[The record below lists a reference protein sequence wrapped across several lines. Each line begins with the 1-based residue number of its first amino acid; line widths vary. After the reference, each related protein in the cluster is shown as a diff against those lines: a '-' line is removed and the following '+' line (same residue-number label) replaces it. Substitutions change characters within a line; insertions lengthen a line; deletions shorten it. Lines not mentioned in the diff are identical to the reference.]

1 MLQSTRSPDGLA
13 DLDRPHG
20 FEAARVDLS
29 APEPDARSLCQ
40 TLADA
45 EAARDAHRERSK
57 RVIARTP
64 PAERL
69 SLWREFKRIGR
80 EEGYR
85 TEVVTVRE
93 LHKSRAFGGVMPA
106 ARPREARARPRTR
119 ARRAA
124 HRTRAGPDDDDGES
138 EPGESPGFERFHE
151 LTARLPGTAR
161 LALAAV
167 IPGLERAL
175 WRDLERS
182 CAEQIDHELEKARG

>member
-1 MLQSTRSPDGLA
+1 MLQSTASPDGLA
-13 DLDRPHG
+13 DLDRPRG

-45 EAARDAHRERSK
+45 EAARDAHWERSK

-64 PAERL
+64 PAQRL
-69 SLWREFKRIGR
+69 NIWREFKRIGR

-93 LHKSRAFGGVMPA
+93 LHKNRAFGGVMPP

-124 HRTRAGPDDDDGES
+124 HRGATRAGPDDDDGES
-138 EPGESPGFERFHE
+138 EPGEPSFERFHA
-151 LTARLPGTAR
+151 LTAALSGAERLELFGALPAAAQGAYWRHLAR
-161 LALAAV
+161 
-167 IPGLERAL
+167 
-175 WRDLERS
+175 
-182 CAEQIDHELEKARG
+182 ELSETCP

>member
-1 MLQSTRSPDGLA
+1 VLQSTASLA

-40 TLADA
+40 TLANA
-45 EAARDAHRERSK
+45 GAAGDAHRERSK

-124 HRTRAGPDDDDGES
+124 HRGATRAGPDDDDGES
-138 EPGESPGFERFHE
+138 EPGESPGFERFHS
-151 LTARLPGTAR
+151 LTAALSGAERLELFGALPAAAQGAYWRHLAR
-161 LALAAV
+161 
-167 IPGLERAL
+167 
-175 WRDLERS
+175 
-182 CAEQIDHELEKARG
+182 ELSETCP